1 MEKNLFKKVIVGF
14 AFSPNL
20 RANVFESIRL
30 AKNFNAKLFFIHVGE
45 KTDKKE
51 KTFNEIIKSSSVSS
65 NNIEILWRNGDPVKV
80 ILLACEE
87 FKVDL
92 LLLGALKRENV
103 FKFYMGSIARKLTRK
118 APCSVLLLLDPSE
131 KEKPTQHI
139 VVNAFESVND
149 KKTVS
154 SSLIFANSF
163 NVPKVTLVEEINSLN
178 LNLSVY
184 DDKSLIQTT
193 LKKEKIKKQE
203 ETRVSEILNQIPDKL
218 KSNVKIQTQS
228 TFGTRGYSTGH
239 YAKVVRADLL
249 IMYFNEKKTS
259 ILSKFF
265 PKDLD
270 HILGELPTNVLI
282 LKN

>member
-1 MEKNLFKKVIVGF
+1 MEKDLFKKVIVGF

-103 FKFYMGSIARKLTRK
+103 FKFYMGSIAR
-118 APCSVLLLLDPSE
+118 
-131 KEKPTQHI
+131 
-139 VVNAFESVND
+139 
-149 KKTVS
+149 
-154 SSLIFANSF
+154 
-163 NVPKVTLVEEINSLN
+163 
-178 LNLSVY
+178 
-184 DDKSLIQTT
+184 
-193 LKKEKIKKQE
+193 
-203 ETRVSEILNQIPDKL
+203 
-218 KSNVKIQTQS
+218 
-228 TFGTRGYSTGH
+228 
-239 YAKVVRADLL
+239 
-249 IMYFNEKKTS
+249 
-259 ILSKFF
+259 
-265 PKDLD
+265 
-270 HILGELPTNVLI
+270 
-282 LKN
+282 